1 VLLCCIQKLDQ
12 NFPAIDEPSDAMVDL
27 AISIM
32 KSVLF
37 LEHPPRVEKG
47 LPWVKSNF
55 ARFGLLDEQVVFLQG
70 WFSETLPNAPGLSA
84 ISVLR
89 LDGDTFE
96 STIDALNVCY
106 PKLSP
111 GGECAMLE
119 RLKGLLQST
128 ATIERW
134 VAVLALHESQLVLVN
149 AMLCSMFLGFCIIDD
164 YWSFDDCKQAVDE
177 YRTEHGVDELLVR
190 IDGLSCFWQKK
201 AK

>member
-1 VLLCCIQKLDQ
+1 MI
-12 NFPAIDEPSDAMVDL
+12 DL

-70 WFSETLPNAPGLSA
+70 WFSETLPTAPGLNA
-84 ISVLR
+84 IAVLR

-111 GGECAMLE
+111 GGELAFVHSAKILRQRSTWSDAPNANDASMWCARVLSAQVSALSM
-119 RLKGLLQST
+119 
-128 ATIERW
+128 TI
-134 VAVLALHESQLVLVN
+134 
-149 AMLCSMFLGFCIIDD
+149 
-164 YWSFDDCKQAVDE
+164 
-177 YRTEHGVDELLVR
+177 
-190 IDGLSCFWQKK
+190 GLSMTVSRPSTNTARSMESKRRSSASMDCLAFGRK
-201 AK
+201 

>member
-1 VLLCCIQKLDQ
+1 MQKLDQ

-47 LPWVKSNF
+47 LPWVRSNF

-70 WFSETLPNAPGLSA
+70 WFSETLPTAPGLNA
-84 ISVLR
+84 IAVLR

-96 STIDALNVCY
+96 STIDALNTCY

-111 GGECAMLE
+111 GGEFPFVQPAKILRHRRCGEQSHDDNMRCAWL
-119 RLKGLLQST
+119 RSPQVS
-128 ATIERW
+128 
-134 VAVLALHESQLVLVN
+134 AL
-149 AMLCSMFLGFCIIDD
+149 SM
-164 YWSFDDCKQAVDE
+164 
-177 YRTEHGVDELLVR
+177 TT
-190 IDGLSCFWQKK
+190 GLSMT
-201 AK
+201 ASRRSTNIVRSMA

>member
-1 VLLCCIQKLDQ
+1 MRPSADDTPCYCFRTDGHRCMQKLDQ

-70 WFSETLPNAPGLSA
+70 WFNETLPTAPGLNA
-84 ISVLR
+84 IAVLR

-106 PKLSP
+106 PKLSS
-111 GGECAMLE
+111 GGESSFVH
-119 RLKGLLQST
+119 ST
-128 ATIERW
+128 YA
-134 VAVLALHESQLVLVN
+134 SQLDAHARRICCDPAHQCRSQMRSV
-149 AMLCSMFLGFCIIDD
+149 
-164 YWSFDDCKQAVDE
+164 
-177 YRTEHGVDELLVR
+177 EL
-190 IDGLSCFWQKK
+190 W
-201 AK
+201 